1 MDHLTIYKILD
12 GEKQSNLSVEV
23 LKTIILITFLV
34 LIEKIDQILEIYQTQ
49 FHKEIFNYKINQL

>member
-34 LIEKIDQILEIYQTQ
+34 LIKKIDQILEIYQTQ